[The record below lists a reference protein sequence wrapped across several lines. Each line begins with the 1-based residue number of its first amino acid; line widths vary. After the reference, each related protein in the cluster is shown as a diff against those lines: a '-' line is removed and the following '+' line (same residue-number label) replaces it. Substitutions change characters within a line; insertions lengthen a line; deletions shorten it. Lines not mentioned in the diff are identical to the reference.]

1 MRSLLASL
9 RPRAR
14 RVRGVAFLLL
24 VLQGLI
30 AAAPFLEPRNTGDLP
45 RIHMEEKNAPH
56 LDLHSEDTCALCSAR
71 TILAIV
77 PLPHR
82 PVREAGHQPP
92 PPVADA
98 QPAASAD
105 AFLDHFSRAPPSLL
119 A

>member
-1 MRSLLASL
+1 MRSPLAFL

-30 AAAPFLEPRNTGDLP
+30 AASPFLEPRNTGDLP
-45 RIHMEEKNAPH
+45 RIHMEEKDAPH
-56 LDLHSEDTCALCSAR
+56 LDLHSDDTCALCSAR

-77 PLPHR
+77 PLLHR
-82 PVREAGHQPP
+82 PVRAAGHQPP
-92 PPVADA
+92 PLVADA

-105 AFLDHFSRAPPSLL
+105 ALLHNFSRAPPSLR